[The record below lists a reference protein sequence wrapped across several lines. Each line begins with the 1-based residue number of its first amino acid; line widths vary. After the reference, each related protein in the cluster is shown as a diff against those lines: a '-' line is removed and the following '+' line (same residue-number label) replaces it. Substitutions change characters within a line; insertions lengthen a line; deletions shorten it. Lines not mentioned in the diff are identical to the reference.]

1 VPEWKQEIRGRLA
14 SLKLAPAREA
24 EIVEELSQDLE
35 DHYAELLACG
45 VAPEEAL
52 RAVLAELSDNEALAQ
67 RLRRV
72 ERPVNY
78 EPVVLGAGRKNMIAD
93 LWQDLHY
100 AARGLRKHAVLST
113 VVVATLA
120 LGIGI
125 STGVFT
131 FINALLLRARVDKD
145 PDTFVSLYSLDI
157 SDPARPG
164 LSRGLTVTDYEAFRD
179 GARSLRDVTAWI
191 GSGPSFEDDPSGV
204 RITLTTENYFSLYT
218 EKQPRLGRFLQ
229 PADITMAKPVA
240 VLSERLWRDRLAS
253 DPEIVGK
260 VVHLNRQPVTVIGVA
275 PRFASMYQET
285 VAWLPYTL
293 QSYLKL
299 GDYLI
304 TDPANAG
311 WQVIEGRL
319 NPGFSRQ
326 DVAAELALLNS
337 QQDQLHPG
345 RKSKIIV
352 TDGSMVQR
360 PDLQNRLIWVIILV
374 MGILMLVVVIA
385 CVNVTTLLLAR
396 AHARRQEI
404 VVRLAL
410 GAGRLRLIRML
421 LAETLLLAAIAGL
434 ASVYFAYLIPDF
446 LNRWMVI
453 TPFDWQLT
461 PDWRVF
467 GYLATLTLLAGTLAG
482 LAPTLQALK
491 VNLSDSLKG
500 RQSLF
505 GRATGRGWL
514 RGLLIGTQ
522 VAISLFLLVGAG
534 LLMRTLQRVTAA
546 DIGFE
551 TRQVLAAT
559 QEVSGATTL
568 SQPWAAH
575 HSDLA
580 QRIAAMPGVQSVA
593 YADRLPI
600 DRGGSTIQVQF
611 ADQPVRQVK
620 WTAVSPG
627 FFATVGI
634 PLVSGR
640 TLGESDRPCGNG
652 RCSVVVS
659 ESLAREFQFGNNPFG
674 KLLRT
679 PRGAIL
685 EVVGVARETS
695 REHIGQADDPLIY
708 SPWDANAGPYA
719 LLARFT
725 GDGAPLEPAVTSTIR
740 GMIRGLKVETGTLQ
754 SMIDSSFEGWR
765 KLELLFVILA
775 VLAVAMA
782 VMGVYG
788 LVSFAV
794 SQRTKEM
801 GIRIALGARKK
812 DIFLA
817 VLGSSVRPIAVGLL
831 IGLLLAF
838 AGATLLARTALF
850 SRDVGFIVSPH
861 DPFAY
866 GVATVLLTAVIFA
879 ALLGP
884 ARRAME
890 VDPMMALREE

>member
-1 VPEWKQEIRGRLA
+1 VPEWKQEIRRRLV
-14 SLKLAPAREA
+14 SLELAPEREA
-24 EIVEELSQDLE
+24 EIVEELSQHLD
-35 DHYAELLACG
+35 DHYAESLASG
-45 VAPEEAL
+45 ATPEEAY
-52 RAVLAELSDNEALAQ
+52 RAALVELSDSKLLA
-67 RLRRV
+67 RELRRV
-72 ERPVNY
+72 ERPVY
-78 EPVVLGAGRKNMIAD
+78 DEPIVLGSGRKNMIAD

-145 PDTFVSLYSLDI
+145 PGTFVRVFSWD
-157 SDPARPG
+157 
-164 LSRGLTVTDYEAFRD
+164 RGLTVTDYEAFRD
-179 GARSLRDVTAWI
+179 GARSLRDVTAWRT
-191 GSGPSFEDDPSGV
+191 SGLSFEDDPSGV
-204 RITLTTENYFSLYT
+204 SITLTTENYFSLYT
-218 EKQPRLGRFLQ
+218 AKQPRLGRFLQ
-229 PADITMAKPVA
+229 PADVTTAKPVA
-240 VLSERLWRDRLAS
+240 VLSERLWRDRLVS

-260 VVHLNRQPVTVIGVA
+260 IVHFNRQPVTVIGIA
-275 PRFASMYQET
+275 PPFANSRT
-285 VAWLPYTL
+285 AAWLPYTL

-299 GDYLI
+299 GDDLI
-304 TDPANAG
+304 AEPST
-311 WQVIEGRL
+311 WVWEVIEGRL

-337 QQDQLHPG
+337 QQDRLHPG
-345 RKSKIIV
+345 RKSKVIV

-360 PDLQNRLIWVIILV
+360 PDLRNRLIWVNLLV
-374 MGILMLVVVIA
+374 MGILTLVVVIA

-404 VVRLAL
+404 AVRLAL
-410 GAGRLRLIRML
+410 GAGRLRLFRML
-421 LAETLLLAAIAGL
+421 LAETLLLAAIAGV
-434 ASVYFAYLIPDF
+434 ASVYFAYLVPDF
-446 LNRWMVI
+446 LNRWLVV
-453 TPFDWQLT
+453 TPFEWPLT

-482 LAPTLQALK
+482 LAPALQSLK

-500 RQSLF
+500 CQSLY
-505 GRATGRGWL
+505 GRTTGHGWL

-534 LLMRTLQRVTAA
+534 LLMRTLQRATAA
-546 DIGFE
+546 DVGFE

-559 QEVSGATTL
+559 QEARGEITL

-575 HSDLA
+575 HSALA
-580 QRIAAMPGVQSVA
+580 RRIAAMPGVQSVA

-600 DRGGSTIQVQF
+600 DRGRPQMQVQF
-611 ADQPVRQVK
+611 AGQPVRQVK

-627 FFATVGI
+627 FFATLGI

-640 TLGESDRPCGNG
+640 TLGESDRPCGRG
-652 RCSVVVS
+652 SCSVVVS
-659 ESLAREFQFGNNPFG
+659 ESLAREFQLGDNPLG
-674 KLLRT
+674 KLLRG
-679 PRGAIL
+679 PGGAIY
-685 EVVGVARETS
+685 EVVGVARDTS
-695 REHIGQADDPLIY
+695 TERIGQVDGQLIY
-708 SPWDANAGPYA
+708 SPWDANAGPYL

-740 GMIRGLKVETGTLQ
+740 GMIRGLSVKTRTLQ
-754 SMIDSSFEGWR
+754 SMIDSSFEGWW

-775 VLAVAMA
+775 ALAVAMA
-782 VMGVYG
+782 AMGVYG

-812 DIFLA
+812 DIFRA

-861 DPFAY
+861 DSFAY
-866 GVATVLLTAVIFA
+866 VVATVLLTAVIFA

-884 ARRAME
+884 ARRAMK
-890 VDPMMALREE
+890 VDPMMALRED

>member
-1 VPEWKQEIRGRLA
+1 
-14 SLKLAPAREA
+14 
-24 EIVEELSQDLE
+24 
-35 DHYAELLACG
+35 
-45 VAPEEAL
+45 
-52 RAVLAELSDNEALAQ
+52 
-67 RLRRV
+67 
-72 ERPVNY
+72 
-78 EPVVLGAGRKNMIAD
+78 MIAD

-100 AARGLRKHAVLST
+100 AARGLRKHAALST
-113 VVVATLA
+113 IVVATLA

-145 PDTFVSLYSLDI
+145 PDTFVRVFSWD
-157 SDPARPG
+157 
-164 LSRGLTVTDYEAFRD
+164 RGLTVTDYEAFRD
-179 GARSLRDVTAWI
+179 GARSLRDVAAWRTFD
-191 GSGPSFEDDPSGV
+191 PSFEDDPSGV
-204 RITLTTENYFSLYT
+204 RITLTTDNYFSLYT
-218 EKQPRLGRFLQ
+218 AKQPRLGRFLQ
-229 PADITMAKPVA
+229 SADFTTANPVA
-240 VLSERLWRDRLAS
+240 VLSERLWRDRFAS
-253 DPEIVGK
+253 DSEIVGK
-260 VVHLNRQPVTVIGVA
+260 VVHFNRQPVTVIGVA
-275 PRFASMYQET
+275 PAFASMYQGT
-285 VAWLPYTL
+285 AAWLPYTL

-299 GDYLI
+299 GDDLI
-304 TDPANAG
+304 AEPSP
-311 WQVIEGRL
+311 WVWEVIEGRL

-326 DVAAELALLNS
+326 DVAAELALLSS
-337 QQDQLHPG
+337 QQDRLHPG

-360 PDLQNRLIWVIILV
+360 PDLQNRLIWVILLV
-374 MGILMLVVVIA
+374 MGILTLVVVIA

-404 VVRLAL
+404 AVRLAL

-446 LNRWMVI
+446 LNRWLVV

-467 GYLATLTLLAGTLAG
+467 RYLATLTLLAGTLAG
-482 LAPTLQALK
+482 LAPALQSLK

-500 RQSLF
+500 RQSLS
-505 GRATGRGWL
+505 GRTTGHGWL

-534 LLMRTLQRVTAA
+534 LLMRTLQRATAA
-546 DIGFE
+546 DVGFE

-559 QEVSGATTL
+559 QEARGEIIL

-580 QRIAAMPGVQSVA
+580 RRVAAMPGVQSVA
-593 YADRLPI
+593 YADQLPI
-600 DRGGSTIQVQF
+600 DRGRPQMQVQF
-611 ADQPVRQVK
+611 AGQSVRQVK
-620 WTAVSPG
+620 WIAVSPG

-640 TLGESDRPCGNG
+640 TLGESDRPCGKG
-652 RCSVVVS
+652 SCSVVVS
-659 ESLAREFQFGNNPFG
+659 ESLARELQLGDDPLG
-674 KLLRT
+674 KLLRA
-679 PRGAIL
+679 PGGAIY
-685 EVVGVARETS
+685 EVVGVARDTS
-695 REHIGQADDPLIY
+695 TERIGQADGPLIY
-708 SPWDANAGPYA
+708 CPWDANAGPYA

-740 GMIRGLKVETGTLQ
+740 GMIRGLSVKTRTLQ
-754 SMIDSSFEGWR
+754 SIIDSSFEGWW

-817 VLGSSVRPIAVGLL
+817 VLGSSVRPIATGVL

-850 SRDVGFIVSPH
+850 SRDVEFIVSPH

-884 ARRAME
+884 ARRAMK